1 MRRHEI
7 KDEDWERIKD
17 MLPGQLG
24 DPGVTAKDNRLF
36 INAVLWIGKTGAPW
50 RDLPERFD
58 RWDSVWKRFRKKKG
72 IDDDQALGRS
82 VGGFS
87 TKIHILVD
95 ALGNPVEFILTGGQQ
110 ADVTQA
116 EPLMQGHQAD
126 AVIADKAYDSDAVVE
141 AAKRQGAEAVIPS
154 KKNRKVPRAYD
165 KHLYKDRK
173 KVEWF
178 INLLKQYRRVA
189 TRYEKTARNFLGFV
203 HVASIMILLR

>member
-1 MRRHEI
+1 
-7 KDEDWERIKD
+7 
-17 MLPGQLG
+17 
-24 DPGVTAKDNRLF
+24 
-36 INAVLWIGKTGAPW
+36 
-50 RDLPERFD
+50 
-58 RWDSVWKRFRKKKG
+58 
-72 IDDDQALGRS
+72 LGRS

-95 ALGNPVEFILTGGQQ
+95 ALGNPVEFLLTGGQR

-116 EPLMQGHQAD
+116 EPLMLGRQAG
-126 AVIADKAYDSDAVVE
+126 AVIADKAYDSDGVVG

-154 KKNRKVPRAYD
+154 RKNRKGPREYD
-165 KHLYKDRK
+165 EHLYKERK

>member
-1 MRRHEI
+1 M
-7 KDEDWERIKD
+7 
-17 MLPGQLG
+17 
-24 DPGVTAKDNRLF
+24 
-36 INAVLWIGKTGAPW
+36 
-50 RDLPERFD
+50 
-58 RWDSVWKRFRKKKG
+58 
-72 IDDDQALGRS
+72 
-82 VGGFS
+82 GGFS

-116 EPLMQGHQAD
+116 EALMQDHQAD
-126 AVIADKAYDSDAVVE
+126 AVIADKAYDSDAVVD

-154 KKNRKVPRAYD
+154 KKNRKVPREYD

-173 KVEWF
+173 KIEWF

>member
-1 MRRHEI
+1 M
-7 KDEDWERIKD
+7 
-17 MLPGQLG
+17 
-24 DPGVTAKDNRLF
+24 
-36 INAVLWIGKTGAPW
+36 
-50 RDLPERFD
+50 
-58 RWDSVWKRFRKKKG
+58 
-72 IDDDQALGRS
+72 
-82 VGGFS
+82 GGFS

-116 EPLMQGHQAD
+116 EALMQAHQAD
-126 AVIADKAYDSDAVVE
+126 AVIADKAYDSDAVVD

-154 KKNRKVPRAYD
+154 KKNRKVPREYD
-165 KHLYKDRK
+165 EHLYKDRK

>member
-1 MRRHEI
+1 M
-7 KDEDWERIKD
+7 
-17 MLPGQLG
+17 
-24 DPGVTAKDNRLF
+24 
-36 INAVLWIGKTGAPW
+36 
-50 RDLPERFD
+50 
-58 RWDSVWKRFRKKKG
+58 
-72 IDDDQALGRS
+72 
-82 VGGFS
+82 GGFS

-116 EPLMQGHQAD
+116 EALMQEHQAD

-154 KKNRKVPRAYD
+154 KKNRKVPREYD

-189 TRYEKTARNFLGFV
+189 TRYEKTARNFLGLI
-203 HVASIMILLR
+203 HVVSIMILLR

>member
-1 MRRHEI
+1 
-7 KDEDWERIKD
+7 
-17 MLPGQLG
+17 
-24 DPGVTAKDNRLF
+24 
-36 INAVLWIGKTGAPW
+36 
-50 RDLPERFD
+50 
-58 RWDSVWKRFRKKKG
+58 
-72 IDDDQALGRS
+72 

-116 EPLMQGHQAD
+116 EALMQAHQAD
-126 AVIADKAYDSDAVVE
+126 AVIADKAYDSDAVVD

-154 KKNRKVPRAYD
+154 KKNRKVPREYD
-165 KHLYKDRK
+165 EHLYKDRK

>member
-1 MRRHEI
+1 M
-7 KDEDWERIKD
+7 
-17 MLPGQLG
+17 
-24 DPGVTAKDNRLF
+24 
-36 INAVLWIGKTGAPW
+36 
-50 RDLPERFD
+50 
-58 RWDSVWKRFRKKKG
+58 
-72 IDDDQALGRS
+72 
-82 VGGFS
+82 GGFS

-116 EPLMQGHQAD
+116 EPLMRGHQAD

-141 AAKRQGAEAVIPS
+141 AAKRQGVEAVIPS
-154 KKNRKVPRAYD
+154 KKNRKVPREYD
-165 KHLYKDRK
+165 EHLYKERK